1 MRIDAININKE
12 GQLIADYRENKHEI
26 MQFFDYHPSRA
37 FDERVSELQ
46 QRSFK
51 REELSAQLKKLNR
64 AWGAPKATFD
74 SIEKLKEQE
83 TLAVI
88 GGQQAGLLTGPLYS
102 LNKVISIIQLAR
114 QQEQALGIP
123 IIPVFWIAGEDHDY
137 EEINHVYMPE
147 GTVLKKC
154 KLNQS
159 LYKKTSVS
167 DVKLDKVIC
176 QKWIDELFSMLQET
190 TYTKELYIM
199 LLDALEESNNFTD
212 FFASLLYKLFPDEG
226 LVLVDAAAEEIRGL
240 ESDYFVQLIEQ
251 QSKISQ
257 GVYETVEA
265 LSNHHYA
272 RSLEV
277 TPVDGHLFYHMDE
290 ERILLE
296 RSEDGSWKGK
306 QNEVILSTEE
316 LIHTAI
322 HQPQSLSNNV
332 VSRPLM
338 QEMLFPT
345 LAFIGGPGEISYWA
359 ALKQAFHSLE
369 IKMPPVVPR
378 LSYTY
383 VPANVRKAL
392 EFTGIELG
400 AAIQHGAEEERRE
413 WLQNKQSLA
422 IDEAAE
428 VLKTKIVKAHEP
440 MRQMASTIRA
450 DVDQLAEKNL
460 FYLKREVDFLRDRM
474 KLALEEKYEKEL
486 YQYDLIQMMLHPDGG
501 FQERKW
507 NPLPFLNAHG
517 MEFIQQVI
525 NHPTSFNEKHYVV
538 YL

>member
-1 MRIDAININKE
+1 MRIDAINIKKE

-26 MQFFDYHPSRA
+26 MQFFDYHSSRA
-37 FDERVSELQ
+37 FEERVSELQ

-51 REELSAQLKKLNR
+51 REELSACLKKLNST
-64 AWGAPKATFD
+64 WGAPEASMK

-83 TLAVI
+83 TLVVI

-102 LNKVISIIQLAR
+102 INKVISIIQLAR

-123 IIPVFWIAGEDHDY
+123 VIPVFWIAGEDHDY

-147 GTVLKKC
+147 GTALKKC

-167 DVKLDKVIC
+167 HVKLDKTLC
-176 QKWIDELFSMLQET
+176 KKWIDQLFSMLQET
-190 TYTKELYIM
+190 TYTKELYMM
-199 LLDALEESNNFTD
+199 LMDALEESTNFTD
-212 FFASLLYKLFPDEG
+212 FFASLIFKLFPDEG
-226 LVLVDAAAEEIRGL
+226 LVLVDAAADEIRGL
-240 ESDYFVQLIEQ
+240 ESDYFVQLIEKQ
-251 QSKISQ
+251 NKISH
-257 GVYETVEA
+257 GVYEAVEA
-265 LSNHHYA
+265 LTSKNYA
-272 RSLEV
+272 LSLEA
-277 TPVDGHLFYHMDE
+277 TPADGHLFYHMDE

-296 RSEDGSWKGK
+296 RTEDGSWKGK
-306 QNEVILSTEE
+306 QNEVLLSTEE

-322 HQPQSLSNNV
+322 HQPQRLSNNV

-369 IKMPPVVPR
+369 MKMPPVVPR

-383 VPANVRKAL
+383 VPDRVRKAL
-392 EFTGIELG
+392 KLTGIELE
-400 AAIQHGAEEERRE
+400 AAIQAGSEKERQA
-413 WLQNKQSLA
+413 WLQNKQSSS

-428 VLKTKIVKAHEP
+428 ALKETIVKAQEP
-440 MRQMASTIRA
+440 MRQIASTIRA
-450 DVDQLAEKNL
+450 DMEQLSEKNL

-474 KLALEEKYEKEL
+474 KHALEEKYEKEL

-507 NPLPFLNAHG
+507 NPLPLLNSHG

-525 NHPTSFNEKHYVV
+525 NHPASFNEKHYVV